1 MVTGMYTDVRKAGR
15 VTLGEVLLKFDTE
28 KRAHFPTS
36 DPERCRIQKIS
47 KHAISKVRLNSL
59 TPKHF
64 ADYRDECQRQQC
76 RC

>member
-28 KRAHFPTS
+28 KRAHLPTS